1 MVLLGAKQKQWGSS
15 LVEFMIAS
23 LVGAIAL
30 GMIGSL
36 FLSNQKASLQRSKEI
51 MLLQQMSVVLHQ
63 MKSDVLRAGYNHLD
77 NHSIKLSGADSL
89 LFVEPNQIGYVYQ
102 NPMAVSA
109 SVSNTVY
116 RFDNNAL
123 KYCQKSR
130 TEVLST
136 TSAATG
142 CFNLF
147 DPKQVK
153 VIRFAVQH
161 EPVFGESVQSGVISI
176 VLSAALVKTPSVSQT
191 MKLRLI
197 QRNWQ

>member
-1 MVLLGAKQKQWGSS
+1 MVFLGAKNKQLGSS
-15 LVEFMIAS
+15 LIEFMVAS

-63 MKSDVLRAGYNHLD
+63 MKSDVLRAGYNYLD
-77 NHSIKLSGADSL
+77 NHSIKLSGATHL
-89 LFVEPNQIGYVYQ
+89 LFVEPEQIGYVYQ

-116 RFDNNAL
+116 RLDNSSL
-123 KYCQKSR
+123 KYCQNNSFQP
-130 TEVLST
+130 LST
-136 TSAATG
+136 TSAETK

-147 DPKQVK
+147 DPKQIK
-153 VIRFAVQH
+153 VTRFSVQH
-161 EPVFGESVQSGVISI
+161 ESVSGESVQSGVISI
-176 VLSAALVKTPSVSQT
+176 YLSAALVKTPSVSQN
-191 MKLRLI
+191 MNLRLM